1 MLTRILLHETRSSYL
16 KQIPTP
22 ISQSSLFL
30 YFRNI
35 TAYEA
40 SRDRAFGTSRLCR
53 ILGASLANAASDFF
67 LGAIPET
74 GSIVWISTR
83 GTTARLEPFLHRG
96 FRLTAVLQGFPANG
110 TRIPSN
116 WALSVLGVV
125 EEIDVAA

>member
-1 MLTRILLHETRSSYL
+1 MLARILLHETRSSCL
-16 KQIPTP
+16 EQIPTP
-22 ISQSSLFL
+22 TSQSSLFL
-30 YFRNI
+30 HF
-35 TAYEA
+35 
-40 SRDRAFGTSRLCR
+40 RDRAFGTSRLCR

-74 GSIVWISTR
+74 GSIVWISAR